1 MQTLREL
8 HKGLGIKQTLD
19 IYVRN
24 TNKKYH
30 QNWLPDEILGE
41 ATAKM
46 IEFNTD
52 GKLRRHSKQYE
63 QIRVWIGQEN
73 EIKKLK
79 LENERLETKAK
90 RAEDIVKGDNLKDA
104 YIKTLEEYA
113 FFRGSLMKE
122 ERTSNFLKG
131 IGIKYAE
138 YLGAE
143 GIEAAFRDRVKWFK
157 SQM

>member
-19 IYVRN
+19 NYVRN

-30 QNWLPDEILGE
+30 QNWLPDEFLGQ
-41 ATAKM
+41 ATTKM

-52 GKLRRHSKQYE
+52 GKLRRHDKQFE
-63 QIRVWIGQEN
+63 QIRVWIRQEN

-79 LENERLETKAK
+79 LENERLEKKTK
-90 RAEDIVKGDNLKDA
+90 RAEDIVKVDNLKDA

-113 FFRGSLMKE
+113 FFRGSLLKE
-122 ERTSNFLKG
+122 ERTANFLKG

-143 GIEAAFRDRVKWFK
+143 GIEAAFRDRIKWFK

>member
-30 QNWLPDEILGE
+30 QTWLPDENLGE

-46 IEFNTD
+46 IELNTD
-52 GKLRRHSKQYE
+52 GKLRRHGKQFE

-79 LENERLETKAK
+79 LENERLEKKTK
-90 RAEDIVKGDNLKDA
+90 RAEDIVKDDNLKDA

-113 FFRGSLMKE
+113 FFRGSLLKE
-122 ERTSNFLKG
+122 ERTANFLKG

-143 GIEAAFRDRVKWFK
+143 GIEAAFRDRIKWFK
-157 SQM
+157 SQI